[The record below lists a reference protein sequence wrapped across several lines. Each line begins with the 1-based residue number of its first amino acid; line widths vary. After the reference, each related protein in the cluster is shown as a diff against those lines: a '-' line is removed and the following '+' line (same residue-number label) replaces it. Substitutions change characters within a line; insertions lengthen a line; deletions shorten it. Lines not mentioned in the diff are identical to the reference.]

1 MQTLS
6 VASWTIDSVT
16 NFVGS
21 NTKLELQLHDL
32 DDLLNRIKTQDE
44 KMQSYLSNYN
54 HLERFTLEGFAHW
67 ITAQDTMS
75 VQGLLDRIHLLVTG
89 STDFDNV
96 GNVGVLQ
103 LLASRMEVIDENFYY
118 SCGKYHSDK
127 NQLFYIIFPR
137 FKTQRKKHIYRNM
150 AFFRAPAKKQNMND
164 IFRQYK

>member
-1 MQTLS
+1 M
-6 VASWTIDSVT
+6 T

-44 KMQSYLSNYN
+44 KMQSYLSNYQ

-67 ITAQDTMS
+67 IVAQDTMS

-89 STDFDNV
+89 STDLDNI

-103 LLASRMEVIDENFYY
+103 LLASRMEVIDENICFYY
-118 SCGKYHSDK
+118 S
-127 NQLFYIIFPR
+127 
-137 FKTQRKKHIYRNM
+137 
-150 AFFRAPAKKQNMND
+150 
-164 IFRQYK
+164 YKEMFAIVILTYVEMSFVYQMTT